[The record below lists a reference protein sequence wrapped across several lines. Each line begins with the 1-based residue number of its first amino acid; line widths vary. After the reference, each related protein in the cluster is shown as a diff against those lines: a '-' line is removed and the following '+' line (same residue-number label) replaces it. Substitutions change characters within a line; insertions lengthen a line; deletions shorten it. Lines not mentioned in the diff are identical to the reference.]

1 MLVLTGPAHLY
12 AYLIVLC
19 RFGRDWKFGKLHR
32 TLIHRPHLYATGDGS
47 FMRLVTSTSAAEDLC
62 PPCSYG
68 ADCSKGYFTSK
79 NCMRELV
86 SSAASQKPIIA
97 LIDPDASRG
106 GMSLDEVKTQ
116 LVEADELYAKW
127 AFNEKPG
134 ALRGEALYTHLFA
147 HQPIEWN
154 RIGHFQE
161 YEGEP
166 QTHAACYTCAAHLL
180 TRLDA
185 LILNVAVSPCA

>member
-1 MLVLTGPAHLY
+1 
-12 AYLIVLC
+12 
-19 RFGRDWKFGKLHR
+19 
-32 TLIHRPHLYATGDGS
+32 
-47 FMRLVTSTSAAEDLC
+47 
-62 PPCSYG
+62 
-68 ADCSKGYFTSK
+68 
-79 NCMRELV
+79 MRELV
-86 SSAASQKPIIA
+86 SSTAKQKPIIV

-106 GMSLDEVKTQ
+106 GMSLDEVKAQ

-134 ALRGEALYTHLFA
+134 ALRGEALYAHLFA
-147 HQPIEWN
+147 HEPIEWN

-166 QTHAACYTCAAHLL
+166 QTNTPATLVLRTLL
-180 TRLDA
+180 TFCDT